1 MKVGDLIKWTDYK
14 DSVLHPVEY
23 IGLVVMDLKE
33 SWTKKGQIV
42 GSDTW
47 HDLLVLCQGDY
58 VYWTSWQC
66 EVINEKE

>member
-1 MKVGDLIKWTDYK
+1 MKVGYLIKWTDYK

-66 EVINEKE
+66 EVINESR